1 MADSVSSVRRS
12 EIMSHIKSKDTSIEL
27 LVRRKLFSMGYRYR
41 VNYKALPGKPDIVFT
56 RKKIAIFIH
65 GCYWHGHDCG
75 SHYAHASQSN
85 KAYWGPKIERTKQ
98 RDQEHIQALETD
110 GWKVIVLWECEIRS
124 HFESTIFRLEQLTEA
139 SDPKEVL
146 VKSLFEDSYN
156 YMKSGTLMRSVIN
169 KLNEIDFDKA
179 SDRHLFNDIYENIL
193 KDLQS
198 AGNSGEYYTPR
209 PVTQFMVDMVNPQL
223 GEQVLD
229 FACGTGG
236 FLVCALEHL
245 RKQVHN
251 IDDEAQLQN
260 SILGVEKKPLPHM
273 LCTTNLI
280 LHNIDNPQI
289 KHDNS
294 LGYPVKDIKPKDKV
308 GIILTNPPFGGIE
321 EDGIEDNFPANYK
334 TKETADLFL
343 VLLMYKLNQTGR
355 AAIVLPDGFLFGEG
369 VKTVIKEKLLSEF
382 RPCLKNKSCTINQAM
397 RS

>member
-1 MADSVSSVRRS
+1 
-12 EIMSHIKSKDTSIEL
+12 MSISTTIKSVQDIMRQDAGVDGDAQRISQLVWMLFLKVFDSKEKEWDALSDDYTYIIPDGLRWSDWAEDDEGITGDELIDFINNTLFKTFKD
-27 LVRRKLFSMGYRYR
+27 
-41 VNYKALPGKPDIVFT
+41 
-56 RKKIAIFIH
+56 
-65 GCYWHGHDCG
+65 W
-75 SHYAHASQSN
+75 
-85 KAYWGPKIERTKQ
+85 
-98 RDQEHIQALETD
+98 
-110 GWKVIVLWECEIRS
+110 
-124 HFESTIFRLEQLTEA
+124 QLTEA
-139 SDPKEVL
+139 SDPKAVL

-245 RKQVHN
+245 RKQVRN
-251 IDDEAQLQN
+251 IDDEAQLQK

-294 LGYPVKDIKPKDKV
+294 LAYPVKDIKPKDRV
-308 GIILTNPPFGGIE
+308 DIVLTNPPFGGIE
-321 EDGIEDNFPANYK
+321 EDGIEDNFPVNYK

-343 VLLMYKLNQTGR
+343 VLLM
-355 AAIVLPDGFLFGEG
+355 
-369 VKTVIKEKLLSEF
+369 
-382 RPCLKNKSCTINQAM
+382 
-397 RS
+397 